1 MGVIILEVKYL
12 WHKESNIHYFI
23 INFIKFLLHN
33 HLLPISLLYANLIWL
48 YNKVVTKVAECNI
61 LFLFYDVLLYKD
73 GGIRLFNF
81 EVIYS

>member
-12 WHKESNIHYFI
+12 WHKESNIHNFI

-48 YNKVVTKVAECNI
+48 YNYVVTKVAECNI
-61 LFLFYDVLLYKD
+61 LFFFMMFYFIKMEESGCL
-73 GGIRLFNF
+73 ISR
-81 EVIYS
+81 

>member
-61 LFLFYDVLLYKD
+61 LFFCFMMFYFIKMEGSGCL
-73 GGIRLFNF
+73 ISR
-81 EVIYS
+81 